1 MDAPLPATGVSSKY
15 DRQLR
20 MWGAHGQKLLAESR
34 VCLLNA
40 SATGT
45 EILKSLV
52 LPGVGHITVVDGAM
66 VTREDV
72 GNNFFVAPACVGQPR
87 AKVRAPPAAR
97 PPAAR
102 PPAPPPARRLS
113 FARALF
119 FFILPTPPSSPPSTG
134 HP

>member
-34 VCLLNA
+34 VCLLTA

-52 LPGVGHITVVDGAM
+52 LPGVGHITIVDGAT

-72 GNNFFVAPACVGQPR
+72 GNNFFVAPIRSVPLGGAC
-87 AKVRAPPAAR
+87 
-97 PPAAR
+97 
-102 PPAPPPARRLS
+102 
-113 FARALF
+113 
-119 FFILPTPPSSPPSTG
+119 PPSRVPFPLSLLSLLLLNCRP
-134 HP
+134 